1 MSDERELT
9 ELESERAARLRL
21 AADFA
26 NFRRR
31 IETEATASGAAAL
44 DAFVTRLLPL
54 SDFIDL
60 AIDSLDE
67 RLAESGHGEGL
78 RGLRRELDAALASIR
93 VERLDPHG
101 LPFDPTLHEA
111 AGVEP
116 LDGVAPGAI
125 SRVLRP
131 GFRRDERLLRPAL
144 VAVVPEGAAGEDDPP
159 GPAREPDEKR
169 ASDALTG
176 EKE

>member
-1 MSDERELT
+1 MSDEHDRT
-9 ELESERAARLRL
+9 ELEAERAARLRL

-31 IETEATASGAAAL
+31 IEAEALTSGAAAL
-44 DAFVTRLLPL
+44 DDFVARLLPL

-60 AIDSLDE
+60 AIGALPDE
-67 RLAESGHGEGL
+67 LRTSGHGEGL
-78 RGLRRELDAALASIR
+78 RGLRRELDAALASVD

-144 VAVVPEGAAGEDDPP
+144 VAVAPETPPP
-159 GPAREPDEKR
+159 GPPATTDREAVER
-169 ASDALTG
+169 APTG